1 MINYTLTIPTN
12 KKVSKNNSNVVGSV
26 DYKSIALPA
35 ELQGH
40 LEKAYIYSRIESQDS
55 FRLFFYDQIIGKIFE
70 SYTESIPK
78 IPILFLYLIKNVA
91 KTGIKTAT
99 YSIVILL
106 AVYYNIVITYIN

>member
-40 LEKAYIYSRIESQDS
+40 ER
-55 FRLFFYDQIIGKIFE
+55 FCNII
-70 SYTESIPK
+70 
-78 IPILFLYLIKNVA
+78 
-91 KTGIKTAT
+91 
-99 YSIVILL
+99 
-106 AVYYNIVITYIN
+106 

>member
-40 LEKAYIYSRIESQDS
+40 VCFLISFNLLSRKLFILIYMV
-55 FRLFFYDQIIGKIFE
+55 K
-70 SYTESIPK
+70 
-78 IPILFLYLIKNVA
+78 
-91 KTGIKTAT
+91 
-99 YSIVILL
+99 
-106 AVYYNIVITYIN
+106 YYRCTIRNI

>member
-40 LEKAYIYSRIESQDS
+40 LEKAYIYSRIESQGS
-55 FRLFFYDQIIGKIFE
+55 FRPFFYACNKALFKKVVNTSII
-70 SYTESIPK
+70 
-78 IPILFLYLIKNVA
+78 
-91 KTGIKTAT
+91 TAT
-99 YSIVILL
+99 YFIVILL
-106 AVYYNIVITYIN
+106 

>member
-26 DYKSIALPA
+26 DYKSIALQA

-55 FRLFFYDQIIGKIFE
+55 FRLFFYAYFLARIVVF
-70 SYTESIPK
+70 YTKTIPQLA
-78 IPILFLYLIKNVA
+78 IPFLYH
-91 KTGIKTAT
+91 
-99 YSIVILL
+99 SLL
-106 AVYYNIVITYIN
+106 AWKNKGNLPIDYACNIVSGIV

>member
-26 DYKSIALPA
+26 DYKSIALPTK
-35 ELQGH
+35 LQGH
-40 LEKAYIYSRIESQDS
+40 LKKSYIYSRIESQGS
-55 FRLFFYDQIIGKIFE
+55 FRHFFYVQNIGKILK

-78 IPILFLYLIKNVA
+78 FPILFLYQLKKVVI
-91 KTGIKTAT
+91 TGLKTAT

-106 AVYYNIVITYIN
+106 AVYYNKGITYIN